1 MAPHHIDRIHEWR
14 LVQLA
19 PSIPS
24 RTKEARTHVV
34 EDIGAGAW
42 HREHRPRLL
51 GENHAMARNDGRG
64 PGHGHGLLRHLHELR
79 HRHQRQKA
87 LEAPARML
95 RNGRL
100 RRNRRRRRWRPYH
113 HSHRSNWRRRGCGGP
128 GSPVRA
134 GVHCSRHQKTQQRGV
149 LVLFSHVKRDTVS
162 DRARG
167 VELRLESGHKFVLK
181 GGVFSLGQIDRA

>member
-1 MAPHHIDRIHEWR
+1 
-14 LVQLA
+14 
-19 PSIPS
+19 
-24 RTKEARTHVV
+24 
-34 EDIGAGAW
+34 
-42 HREHRPRLL
+42 
-51 GENHAMARNDGRG
+51 MARNDGGR

-95 RNGRL
+95 PNGCL
-100 RRNRRRRRWRPYH
+100 RR
-113 HSHRSNWRRRGCGGP
+113 G
-128 GSPVRA
+128 A

-149 LVLFSHVKRDTVS
+149 LVLLSHVKRDTVS